1 MGAANAAIY
10 GEGKTAGT
18 SSGPT
23 AEFNALPFDQRMALF
38 DVIQRKVDIDTP
50 QMKQLG
56 KRMSKIQSDINKLRS
71 LNYEKSAEI
80 TKTIKENKTD
90 WTSYYEISGQLTKA
104 QMTKINIDNEIK
116 QQAAK
121 NLLESVKQAQTEYN
135 QIVAEESKDLTE
147 YRNKISDILKEIPTF
162 ENRADSLVDLDPVRL
177 RAKLVDLQNDG
188 TLNESAAVEAALK
201 ELGELETCL

>member
-1 MGAANAAIY
+1 MTTQTQISRPAPFIEDIGKDFAKSLIGVTGLPALAA
-10 GEGKTAGT
+10 
-18 SSGPT
+18 
-23 AEFNALPFDQRMALF
+23 D
-38 DVIQRKVDIDTP
+38 
-50 QMKQLG
+50 
-56 KRMSKIQSDINKLRS
+56 
-71 LNYEKSAEI
+71 
-80 TKTIKENKTD
+80 
-90 WTSYYEISGQLTKA
+90 ISGQLTKA
-104 QMTKINIDNEIK
+104 QMSKINIDNEIK

-188 TLNESAAVEAALK
+188 TLSTTAATPIVEAGKAISATKLLVK
-201 ELGELETCL
+201 T

>member
-1 MGAANAAIY
+1 
-10 GEGKTAGT
+10 
-18 SSGPT
+18 
-23 AEFNALPFDQRMALF
+23 
-38 DVIQRKVDIDTP
+38 
-50 QMKQLG
+50 
-56 KRMSKIQSDINKLRS
+56 MS
-71 LNYEKSAEI
+71 
-80 TKTIKENKTD
+80 
-90 WTSYYEISGQLTKA
+90 
-104 QMTKINIDNEIK
+104 KINIDNEQ

-188 TLNESAAVEAALK
+188 TLNECYEAA
-201 ELGELETCL
+201 